1 MSVKLDVQYAKDFIA
16 DSDWERI
23 QPRVTEAHNTLHER
37 TGLGSDYLGWLTLPS
52 DYDRDEFERIQQ
64 AAHRIQQDSDVL
76 IVIGIGGSYLGS
88 RAAIEF
94 LKTSFYNSTGKAT
107 PDIHFVGNSLSAL
120 ECQETLRL
128 CHGKRISINVIS
140 KSGTTIEPAIAFRTF
155 RDYLIKTVGEEE
167 ARRRIYVT
175 ADRSQGVLK
184 ALADREHYESFVVP
198 NDIGGRFS
206 VLTAVGLLPMAV
218 AGCDI
223 EALMYGAARAQ
234 QELTDPDLSK
244 NDCYRYAAARHLM
257 MRKKCMAELL
267 VCTEPRFA
275 QFGEWWKQLF
285 GESEGKNGRGLFPAT
300 AVFSTDLHS
309 LGQFLQQGTPM
320 LFETALFFDYP
331 VTTLGVYSIEDNFD
345 GLNYLSGK
353 TLHEINQTALRSA
366 LISHADGGRPSL
378 MLHLPI
384 ATEEHLGYLF
394 YFFEKA
400 CAISAYMLGV
410 NPFDQPGVEG
420 YKKNMFALLGRRGF
434 ENRRAMLEARLGEL
448 K

>member
-1 MSVKLDVQYAKDFIA
+1 
-16 DSDWERI
+16 
-23 QPRVTEAHNTLHER
+23 
-37 TGLGSDYLGWLTLPS
+37 
-52 DYDRDEFERIQQ
+52 
-64 AAHRIQQDSDVL
+64 
-76 IVIGIGGSYLGS
+76 
-88 RAAIEF
+88 
-94 LKTSFYNSTGKAT
+94 
-107 PDIHFVGNSLSAL
+107 
-120 ECQETLRL
+120 
-128 CHGKRISINVIS
+128 
-140 KSGTTIEPAIAFRTF
+140 
-155 RDYLIKTVGEEE
+155 
-167 ARRRIYVT
+167 
-175 ADRSQGVLK
+175 
-184 ALADREHYESFVVP
+184 
-198 NDIGGRFS
+198 
-206 VLTAVGLLPMAV
+206 
-218 AGCDI
+218 GCDI
-223 EALMYGAARAQ
+223 EALMYGAARAEK
-234 QELTDPDLSK
+234 ELTDPDIAQ

-257 MRKKCMAELL
+257 MEKSCMAELL

-285 GESEGKNGRGLFPAT
+285 GESEGKNGKGLFPAT

-331 VTTLGVYSIEDNFD
+331 VTTLGVYSMEDNFD

-378 MLHLPI
+378 ILHLPI
-384 ATEEHLGYLF
+384 ATEEYLGYLF

-434 ENRRAMLEARLGEL
+434 ENRRAVLEARLGER
-448 K
+448 